1 MILWSLKKL
10 SAFNCRAFLSAV
22 SENVVSGLLGV
33 HSGSLRMF
41 VSGVYKN
48 VSDAHQILLQ
58 WQVSNQPVD
67 VTTLKKKKLI
77 TLNGFWKPLSCSYF
91 VIISDKHTNY
101 YNSREVP
108 EKTHKGLWGR
118 GRPRHGNFLCLVGGL
133 RNCSLNGSRRH
144 G

>member
-22 SENVVSGLLGV
+22 SENEVSGLLGV

-67 VTTLKKKKLI
+67 VTTLKKKKADYIERLLET
-77 TLNGFWKPLSCSYF
+77 TLMFLLCHH
-91 VIISDKHTNY
+91 I
-101 YNSREVP
+101 RQA
-108 EKTHKGLWGR
+108 HKL
-118 GRPRHGNFLCLVGGL
+118 LQLKGGA
-133 RNCSLNGSRRH
+133 RKDT
-144 G
+144 